1 MNSHSVSY
9 LQDAQDE
16 SKKKDSPHS
25 EAVLPEVLLET
36 KKKVMGSVSVGQEL
50 TEPQSPQQ
58 Q

>member
-25 EAVLPEVLLET
+25 EAVLTEVLLET
-36 KKKVMGSVSVGQEL
+36 KKKVMDQ
-50 TEPQSPQQ
+50 
-58 Q
+58 